1 MAIDLSELIEMRDAL
16 IRARAKGVR
25 SLQLNGERVEF
36 VSDGDFARRIAALTA
51 DIEALQGGSSG
62 GFEVG
67 YPTMT
72 RGL

>member
-1 MAIDLSELIEMRDAL
+1 MAIELSELIEMRDGL

-36 VSDGDFARRIAALTA
+36 VDDADFARRIAALNA
-51 DIEALQGGSSG
+51 DIAALQGSGGG
-62 GFEVG
+62 GFEIG
-67 YPTMT
+67 YPTLS

>member
-1 MAIDLSELIEMRDAL
+1 MAIDLSELTAMRDAL

-51 DIEALQGGSSG
+51 EIAALQGEGAG
-62 GFEVG
+62 GFELG

>member
-1 MAIDLSELIEMRDAL
+1 MAIDLSELTAMRDAL

-36 VSDGDFARRIAALTA
+36 VSDGDFARRIAALDA
-51 DIEALQGGSSG
+51 EIAAQQGGAAG
-62 GFEVG
+62 GFELG